1 MLSALSS
8 VAEQLELTPSPKATG
23 RLTRVVGLTIEAVGL
38 RAAVGSRCLIT
49 HPDQSPVEAEVV
61 GFSEEK
67 SYLVTLVG
75 QTSLRPGSKV
85 EPLSNSGRI
94 GVGKALL
101 GRVINSL
108 GIPLDTKGD
117 IDCEHS
123 VALQSKPLNPMLR
136 RSIKDPLDVGVKAIN
151 SLLSIGRGQRI
162 GLFAGSGVGKS
173 MLLGMI
179 TRYTAADIV
188 VVGLIGERGREVKEF
203 IDYNLTDDMK
213 DKAIV
218 VAAPADETPLMRVR
232 AANQATR
239 IAEYYRDQGKH
250 VLLLMD
256 SLSRFAQAHREI
268 ALAAGEP
275 PANKGYPASVFARIP
290 SLVERAGNGEVGNGS
305 LTAIYTVLTDG
316 GELQDPIADAVRAIL
331 DGHIVLSRELADA
344 GHYPAIDVEAS
355 ISRVMPSIA
364 NESHIKAALEFK
376 RLAARYTQIGDL
388 LAIGAYQPGV
398 DTETDRAVNLR
409 NAMQS
414 FLTQSAHQG
423 VSFDAALSQLN
434 NVLGQGKEPS
444 NGQAIEMGGPL
455 ANEPANIET
464 A

>member
-1 MLSALSS
+1 MLSALTSA
-8 VAEQLELTPSPKATG
+8 AEDLELTPNPKPTG

-38 RAAVGSRCLIT
+38 SAAVGSRCLIT
-49 HPDQSPVEAEVV
+49 HPDQKPVEAEVV

-75 QTSLRPGSKV
+75 QTNLRPGSKV
-85 EPLSNSGRI
+85 EPMSHSGQI
-94 GVGKALL
+94 PVGKELL

-108 GIPLDTKGD
+108 GTPLDAKGD
-117 IDCEHS
+117 LNCSHS
-123 VALQSKPLNPMLR
+123 VDLQSTPLNPMLR

-151 SLLSIGRGQRI
+151 SLLTIGRGQRI

-179 TRYTAADIV
+179 TRYTAADVV

-213 DKAIV
+213 GKAIV

-275 PANKGYPASVFARIP
+275 PANKGYPASVFAKIP
-290 SLVERAGNGEVGNGS
+290 SLVERAGNGEVGDGS

-316 GELQDPIADAVRAIL
+316 GDLQDPIADAVRAIL
-331 DGHIVLSRELADA
+331 DGHIVLSRELAEA

-364 NESHIKAALEFK
+364 SESHIASALEFK
-376 RLAARYTQIGDL
+376 RLTARYTQVGDL

-398 DTETDRAVNLR
+398 DPDTDRAVNLR
-409 NAMQS
+409 QAMQA
-414 FLTQSAHQG
+414 FLTQPVTKGIA
-423 VSFDAALSQLN
+423 FDAALSQLQQ
-434 NVLGQGKEPS
+434 VLG
-444 NGQAIEMGGPL
+444 NGGIIGHEQTSSETT
-455 ANEPANIET
+455 PA
-464 A
+464 